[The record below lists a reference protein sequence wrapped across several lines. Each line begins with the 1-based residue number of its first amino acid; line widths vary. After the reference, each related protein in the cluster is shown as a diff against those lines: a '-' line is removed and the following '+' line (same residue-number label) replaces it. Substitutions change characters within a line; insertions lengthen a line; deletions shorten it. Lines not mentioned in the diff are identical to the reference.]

1 MRKVCCL
8 KSHNKTKIIQKFQNI
23 LAGNQTLSLAL
34 SLGEGKLA
42 HRKTKGFTLAEVL
55 ITLGIIGVVAAM
67 TIPTLIANAQKHSAV
82 TGLIEADSIINQAI
96 RSSMYDTDESGAG
109 ELDTSLSIQE
119 FAEKYFTPYLKVAR
133 ICTKMS
139 DGCWKTENF
148 NGYYDLAG
156 TKVTD
161 SVPYSLVLTNG
172 MIFGFS
178 KIDGYNLT
186 SIVVDINGKSRKNTL
201 GKDVFVFYVMN
212 SNNLCGG
219 AKSNGVANGVYPGS
233 FDNCG
238 TPHVSYSVEDL
249 TKKNTSVFRACSKT
263 GTRGGATGG
272 KRTGIG
278 SGCAAVIYKN
288 GWKMPANYPW

>member
-1 MRKVCCL
+1 MRKVFWT

-23 LAGNQTLSLAL
+23 LAGNQTI

-96 RSSMYDTDESGAG
+96 RGSMYDTDESGAG

-139 DGCWKTENF
+139 DGCWKQKI
-148 NGYYDLAG
+148 L
-156 TKVTD
+156 TD
-161 SVPYSLVLTNG
+161 TT
-172 MIFGFS
+172 I
-178 KIDGYNLT
+178 
-186 SIVVDINGKSRKNTL
+186 
-201 GKDVFVFYVMN
+201 
-212 SNNLCGG
+212 
-219 AKSNGVANGVYPGS
+219 
-233 FDNCG
+233 
-238 TPHVSYSVEDL
+238 
-249 TKKNTSVFRACSKT
+249 
-263 GTRGGATGG
+263 
-272 KRTGIG
+272 
-278 SGCAAVIYKN
+278 
-288 GWKMPANYPW
+288 

>member
-1 MRKVCCL
+1 MRKVFWT

-119 FAEKYFTPYLKVAR
+119 FAEKYFKQ
-133 ICTKMS
+133 
-139 DGCWKTENF
+139 
-148 NGYYDLAG
+148 G
-156 TKVTD
+156 TKICIEGRIQTG
-161 SVPYSLVLTNG
+161 SYTN
-172 MIFGFS
+172 
-178 KIDGYNLT
+178 
-186 SIVVDINGKSRKNTL
+186 
-201 GKDVFVFYVMN
+201 KD
-212 SNNLCGG
+212 G
-219 AKSNGVANGVYPGS
+219 AKVYTTEVVVEEQEFAESKSASESNGARP
-233 FDNCG
+233 
-238 TPHVSYSVEDL
+238 
-249 TKKNTSVFRACSKT
+249 
-263 GTRGGATGG
+263 
-272 KRTGIG
+272 
-278 SGCAAVIYKN
+278 
-288 GWKMPANYPW
+288 MPANADADGFMSIPDGIENDLPFK